1 MSLCLRGFFFFST
14 PRLVTLEVDSEEE
27 NTEPKSLLSPLSSD
41 VKKSELKRETFDP
54 SPDLP
59 CSRSQSAS
67 SACEPATKVKHRLR
81 LLSNTS
87 VYLTT
92 LMFFLFFYLPCI
104 GIGRPRDSTAFI
116 FLLFK
121 NQFASIFCP
130 RQPCLKYQSWS
141 VTLQVSQKEIQHTT
155 NDIYTS

>member
-1 MSLCLRGFFFFST
+1 MSLCLNGFFFFST
-14 PRLVTLEVDSEEE
+14 PRLVALEVDSEEE
-27 NTEPKSLLSPLSSD
+27 NTEPKSPLSPLSSD
-41 VKKSELKRETFDP
+41 VKKSELKRETFHP

-92 LMFFLFFYLPCI
+92 LMFFCF
-104 GIGRPRDSTAFI
+104 
-116 FLLFK
+116 FLLFALCRNWMTK
-121 NQFASIFCP
+121 GFGCVHIPTLQKSVCVRILPATAMPQISVLVSNTG
-130 RQPCLKYQSWS
+130 S
-141 VTLQVSQKEIQHTT
+141 VTKRNPTH
-155 NDIYTS
+155 N